1 MVDSY
6 PCSNCLNL
14 IINLNIKRIVFSSNN
29 NNIISAD
36 PRTLIP
42 IHVSAGAKYLK
53 NINKENEIQNSKN
66 KNNCHNP
73 NKLKQIKT
81 N

>member
-36 PRTLIP
+36 PRTLVP
-42 IHVSAGAKYLK
+42 IHVSAGTKYLK
-53 NINKENEIQNSKN
+53 NINKENEMQNSKN
-66 KNNCHNP
+66 
-73 NKLKQIKT
+73 NKIIK
-81 N
+81 